1 MRKVLFALLLL
12 ASAGVFARDG
22 FKVGADRTKFFTWFG
37 GEALYQDGK
46 DKIKCKYVETLKGV
60 DDWGDAYQATGF
72 SCKKHLYIVVKEF
85 QDINKQL
92 FILVDPSK
100 FDERTAYEVDMF
112 LEYKKEEK

>member
-46 DKIKCKYVETLKGV
+46 DKINV
-60 DDWGDAYQATGF
+60 
-72 SCKKHLYIVVKEF
+72 S
-85 QDINKQL
+85 
-92 FILVDPSK
+92 
-100 FDERTAYEVDMF
+100 M
-112 LEYKKEEK
+112 